1 MQYLIKKYNKV
12 FLIGLFILFLPMI
25 SLLLNYIIDIIY
37 NLGVSFG
44 SISRYAKEG
53 LCILK

>member
-53 LCILK
+53 LCILQ